1 MSDDHELLI
10 FEEAPVRGKSANVL
24 AWKGYF
30 AAFPRYRISISR
42 QANHEGRVALLG
54 YSTGSHLQMSD
65 EVEAPISL
73 IWVAELRQGLIS
85 RWVLLADSPDER
97 RSLGLHV

>member
-1 MSDDHELLI
+1 MSHDHELVV

-30 AAFPRYRISISR
+30 AAFPRYRISVHR
-42 QANHEGRVALLG
+42 QASQEGQIALLG
-54 YSTGSHLQMSD
+54 HTIGSHLQLPD
-65 EVEAPISL
+65 EMEAQISF
-73 IWVAELRQGLIS
+73 IWLAEVREGLIT
-85 RWVLLADSPDER
+85 RWALRADSPDER